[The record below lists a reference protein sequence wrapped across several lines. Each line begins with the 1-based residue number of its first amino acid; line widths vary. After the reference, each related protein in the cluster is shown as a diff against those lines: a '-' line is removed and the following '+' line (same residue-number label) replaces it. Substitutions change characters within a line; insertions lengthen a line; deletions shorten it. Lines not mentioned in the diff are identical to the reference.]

1 MAGSAG
7 SRKGQSTPP
16 LFLSSSSRS
25 FSFSVAPCFSV
36 SFSLVFICFFLG
48 LLACLPLFP
57 FSYYFIRF
65 TPFFGLFPSFSV
77 IFVSLSLFIISFS
90 LFLSFVFVFSFVFR
104 VQPLAPSLSHIFVFD
119 LFVFLSFTF
128 LSLSFLFLV
137 LFRFLFHAPFF
148 SAIPACL
155 EILITR
161 MLQDYVNV
169 DCRVDVFTRCC

>member
-48 LLACLPLFP
+48 LLACLPLFLFP
-57 FSYYFIRF
+57 YYFVRF
-65 TPFFGLFPSFSV
+65 TPFFGLFLSFSV
-77 IFVSLSLFIISFS
+77 IFVSFSLFIISFS
-90 LFLSFVFVFSFVFR
+90 LFLSFVFFRSCFVFSH
-104 VQPLAPSLSHIFVFD
+104 LHLPSLSYFRFRLICVSLFHIS
-119 LFVFLSFTF
+119 LSFLLVSCP
-128 LSLSFLFLV
+128 LSLSFRL
-137 LFRFLFHAPFF
+137 F